1 MDWVDRRSFIVGL
14 GAIAAAPSAMAQ
26 EADKAETGSVEW
38 SLGRA
43 DAPVTVIQ
51 YASITCHH
59 CQDFHLKTWPAVKAR
74 YVDTGKVRFVVRPFP
89 LDKLAMAGF
98 MLASCAKD
106 GAWYRIVD
114 QLYQRGESW
123 AHEPNAGDALKA
135 EAQRLGFSA
144 AEFEACLADQGKYD
158 ALLAT
163 SRGDAIRGVSA
174 TPTFFING
182 TKKVGAPTIEQF
194 AALVDPLVK

>member
-1 MDWVDRRSFIVGL
+1 MWILDRRRFLAGL
-14 GAIAAAPSAMAQ
+14 SVMVVFPSAFAQ
-26 EADKAETGSVEW
+26 EADKSDVAVEW
-38 SLGRA
+38 SLGRP
-43 DAPVTVIQ
+43 DAPVTVIE

-59 CQDFHLKTWPAVKAR
+59 CQNFHLNTWPAVKAR
-74 YVDTGKVRFVVRPFP
+74 YVDTGKVRFVIRPFP

-106 GAWYRIVD
+106 GRWYEVVD
-114 QLYQRGESW
+114 RLYQRGESW

-135 EAQRLGFSA
+135 EAAALGFSA
-144 AEFEACLADQGKYD
+144 NEFETCLGDQAKYD
-158 ALLAT
+158 ALMAT
-163 SRGDAIRGVSA
+163 SRGGSIRGVTS

-182 TKKVGAPTIEQF
+182 VKKVGAPTIEQF

>member
-1 MDWVDRRSFIVGL
+1 MWILDRRTFLAGL
-14 GAIAAAPSAMAQ
+14 SMTVVMSPALAQ
-26 EADKAETGSVEW
+26 QADKSEAAVEW
-38 SLGRA
+38 SIGRP

-59 CQDFHLKTWPAVKAR
+59 CQSFHQNTWPAVKAR
-74 YVDTGKVRFVVRPFP
+74 YVDTGRIRFVIRPFP
-89 LDKLAMAGF
+89 LDQLAMAGF

-106 GAWYRIVD
+106 GRWYEVVD
-114 QLYQRGESW
+114 RLYQRGESW

-135 EAQRLGFSA
+135 EAAALGFSA
-144 AEFEACLADQGKYD
+144 SDYESCLADQVKYD

-163 SRGDAIRGVSA
+163 SRGGSIRGVAS

-182 TKKVGAPTIEQF
+182 VKKVGAPTIEQF
-194 AALVDPLVK
+194 AALVDPLLK